1 LNQEK
6 KAQKMLIN
14 KAFLGKGLAEKTRR
28 KRGVIG
34 RGCGTMLCSKHA
46 LKTKE

>member
-6 KAQKMLIN
+6 KAQKMLIKWTFSKN
-14 KAFLGKGLAEKTRR
+14 AWRKDWIEKRIDR
-28 KRGVIG
+28 PRM
-34 RGCGTMLCSKHA
+34 RQYALQKHA